1 MTNFK
6 TTSTKPYVLRAF
18 YDWIVDNHLT
28 PYVAIDSRVDGVLLP
43 PELAHQKE
51 VIFNIDS
58 AAAVGLSLGRQYIE
72 FTARFSGVSRHVR
85 CPISAVLGLYAKENG
100 YGVLFLE
107 DGSLS
112 IIDESDDNMPA
123 EAPPVPSADQGRRK
137 PHLHVVG
144 KTSPRKESDDV

>member
-1 MTNFK
+1 VTNFK

-28 PYVAIDSRVDGVLLP
+28 PYVAVDTRINGVLLP

-58 AAAVGLSLGRQYIE
+58 TAAVGLSLGRHHIE
-72 FTARFSGVSRHVR
+72 FTARFSGISRHVR
-85 CPISAVLGLYAKENG
+85 FPINAVLGLYAKENG

-112 IIDESDDNMPA
+112 IIDEPDSNIPA
-123 EAPPVPSADQGRRK
+123 EAPPAPSSDQGRRK

-144 KTSPRKESDDV
+144 KANPSKDSDT